1 MQALC
6 QLRIIASRCTW
17 AGSPI
22 TREFNAGYLRVCGN
36 EYDKAFRVTQGG
48 KTLTF
53 DSFECAIHAM
63 APQFAHREVG
73 FWGME
78 LRFEPRFL
86 SSAHAR
92 VPGQRSLQGPFFKL
106 LEQNGKAV
114 GQLTLHRRILVPK
127 PLQYLVATRSG
138 RR

>member
-1 MQALC
+1 LPE
-6 QLRIIASRCTW
+6 LRIIASRCTW

-48 KTLTF
+48 KTLTLTALNVPF
-53 DSFECAIHAM
+53 TPWRPNLLIVS
-63 APQFAHREVG
+63 VG

-92 VPGQRSLQGPFFKL
+92 VPDQRSLQGPFFKL
-106 LEQNGKAV
+106 IEQNGKAV
-114 GQLTLHRRILVPK
+114 GQLTLHGRILV
-127 PLQYLVATRSG
+127 LQSLSNT
-138 RR
+138 